1 MNWQVKSFEQL
12 SALELY
18 DFLKLRSDIFVVE
31 QDCVYSDLDG
41 LDKDSGVLHLFAYQD
56 GSLVAYCR
64 LLAPNIV
71 YTEFSAIGRVVVDP
85 SVRGQKLGERLMQ
98 QALKVIDET
107 WPEVSCKISAQAHL
121 QKFYGSLGFK
131 TVGKEYLEDG
141 IPHVGMLRGVT
152 PA

>member
-1 MNWQVKSFEQL
+1 
-12 SALELY
+12 
-18 DFLKLRSDIFVVE
+18 
-31 QDCVYSDLDG
+31 
-41 LDKDSGVLHLFAYQD
+41 
-56 GSLVAYCR
+56 
-64 LLAPNIV
+64 
-71 YTEFSAIGRVVVDP
+71 
-85 SVRGQKLGERLMQ
+85 MQ